1 MREYKETFR
10 TNSQK
15 SASDL
20 ALYSAGSEPCLP
32 DQGYGPIYRS
42 YHVVHFVT
50 AGSGELRID
59 DLVLPVAAGDAF
71 VIPAGRVSLYRASH
85 ETPWTYSWINFLGM
99 SATHY
104 VSEITRSAPDRYVV
118 HGLECDRYATLI
130 QGVMGLEGEPTTQ
143 FLRGNSLLL
152 EILAELLEDVGFRE
166 ERDRA
171 DTLMDEVR
179 FYLDM
184 NYSKDL
190 RLADVARRFAVSP
203 DHLSRSFREEFGVSP
218 KRYLM
223 DLKFQKAR
231 GLLETTDLPVSVI
244 ARSLGFSDPLAFS
257 RAFHR
262 RYGLSPTAHRAGA
275 RGAG

>member
-10 TNSQK
+10 TTSQK
-15 SASDL
+15 SAADL

-32 DQGYGPIYRS
+32 GQEYGPIYRS

-59 DLVLPVAAGDAF
+59 DLALPVAAGDAF
-71 VIPAGRVSLYRASH
+71 IIPAGKVSLYRASR
-85 ETPWTYSWINFLGM
+85 ETPWTYSWINFLGV

-104 VSEITRSAPDRYVV
+104 VSEITRSAPERYVV
-118 HGLECDRYATLI
+118 HSLECDRYATLI
-130 QGVMGLEGEPTTQ
+130 QGVIGLEGAPTIQ

-152 EILAELLEDVGFRE
+152 EILAELLEDVGFQDE
-166 ERDRA
+166 QDRSE
-171 DTLMDEVR
+171 TVMDEVR

-190 RLADVARRFAVSP
+190 RLADVARRFAISP
-203 DHLSRSFREEFGVSP
+203 DHLSRSFKEEFGVSP

-223 DLKFQKAR
+223 DLKFQKAQ
-231 GLLETTDLPVSVI
+231 GLLETTELPVSVI

-262 RYGLSPTAHRAGA
+262 RYGLSPTAHRA
-275 RGAG
+275 RGRDDG